1 MHLSQESPSRARLV
15 AARLYAITP
24 DADLDGM
31 DALVAAW
38 LRGGVDIVQ
47 LRSKTHERG
56 RLLDAARR
64 LRAMCAGAGVLFIV
78 NDHLDVAMLSE
89 ADGVH
94 LGEDDLDVA
103 SARRVAGPELVIGA
117 SAAAA
122 DTAVAAVRAGAD
134 YIGAGPAWAT
144 PIKSE
149 KPAIGPSGVA
159 AVQAAV
165 DVPVFA
171 IGGIDATRIGELRAA
186 GVDRACVIR
195 ALSQI
200 EDPERAARAMKSA
213 LTR

>member
-38 LRGGVDIVQ
+38 LRGGVDVVQ

-56 RLLDAARR
+56 RLLDTARR
-64 LRAMCAGAGVLFIV
+64 LRAMCGEAGVLFVV
-78 NDHLDVAMLSE
+78 NDHLDVAMLAG

-94 LGEDDLDVA
+94 LGEDDLGVA
-103 SARRVAGPELVIGA
+103 SAREVAGDGLVIGA
-117 SAAAA
+117 SAATP
-122 DTAVAAVRAGAD
+122 DTAAAAERAGAD

-144 PIKSE
+144 PIKAE

-165 DVPVFA
+165 GVPVFA
-171 IGGIDATRIGELRAA
+171 IGGIDATRAAELRAV

-195 ALSQI
+195 ALSRTD
-200 EDPERAARAMKSA
+200 DPEGAARALKAA
-213 LTR
+213 LKA